1 MLATQA
7 SIHAIMESDDRV
19 VGVVKQ
25 LDDALAELD
34 KLDLM
39 IGLYKTQLN
48 VRALLIA
55 ADGSPLTARLPQL
68 MTDDIAH
75 IESQNRGL
83 QVQTS
88 NQRALLSEIDKLMST
103 IHIPEGDLN
112 ALVQE
117 SLESQQGIEKLE
129 RSAVS
134 LYKALVSTRDTG
146 AYVRSQ
152 ASRKSTDA

>member
-1 MLATQA
+1 
-7 SIHAIMESDDRV
+7 MESDDRV

-48 VRALLIA
+48 VRGLLIA
-55 ADGSPLTARLPQL
+55 VDARPLTARRPQL

-129 RSAVS
+129 HSAVS

-146 AYVRSQ
+146 AYATSQ
-152 ASRKSTDA
+152 ASRRFR

>member
-1 MLATQA
+1 
-7 SIHAIMESDDRV
+7 MESDDRV

-25 LDDALAELD
+25 LDDAMAELD

-48 VRALLIA
+48 VRVLPYCC
-55 ADGSPLTARLPQL
+55 GSDSLTDRVPQL

-103 IHIPEGDLN
+103 IHIPESDLS

-134 LYKALVSTRDTG
+134 LYKALLSTRDTG
-146 AYVRSQ
+146 AW
-152 ASRKSTDA
+152 